1 MISLAVTMRS
11 PKRGDGMKRRKF
23 ITLLGGAA
31 AAFPLSVRAQQT
43 PTVPVVGFLHGGSQ
57 APYAQMVS
65 AFREGLSETGFDD
78 GRNVVIEYR
87 WADGNYDRLPGLAN
101 ELVNRRIAVLYTS
114 GGSVSA
120 LAAKD
125 AARGIP
131 LVFVMGSDPVKAG
144 LVSSLSRPGGNA
156 TGVTLY
162 AVELEAKR
170 LDILRQLLPSL
181 ALVAALINPTN
192 PNVEDVTSY
201 VQSAAKALG
210 LETLMLQAATEA
222 QLDAVLDGLPKASA
236 MLVGNDPFFVSQ
248 RARIIAAVARNYLPT
263 IYQSRDFPAS
273 GGLASYGSN
282 LADMYRKSG
291 IYVGQVLKGIKPS
304 DLPVQQPTTFELVI
318 NLKTAKSLGL
328 DLPAT
333 LLASA
338 DEVIE

>member
-1 MISLAVTMRS
+1 MQ
-11 PKRGDGMKRRKF
+11 RREF
-23 ITLLGGAA
+23 ITLLGGVAA
-31 AAFPLSVRAQQT
+31 WPLSARAQQASA
-43 PTVPVVGFLHGGSQ
+43 VPVVGFLHGGSQ
-57 APYAQMVS
+57 APFAQMVS
-65 AFREGLSETGFDD
+65 AFRKGLSETGFDD

-87 WADGNYDRLPGLAN
+87 WADGNYDRLPGLAD

-131 LVFVMGSDPVKAG
+131 IVFVMGSDPVKVG

-156 TGVTLY
+156 TGVTLFT
-162 AVELEAKR
+162 VELEAKR
-170 LDILRQLLPSL
+170 LEILRQLLPSL
-181 ALVAALINPTN
+181 TVVAALINPSN
-192 PNVEDVTSY
+192 PNAEDVTTY
-201 VQSAAKALG
+201 LQSAAKALG
-210 LETLMLQAATEA
+210 LETRLLQAATET
-222 QLDAVLDGLPKASA
+222 QLDAVLDNLPKVGA

-248 RARIIAAVARNYLPT
+248 RAKIIAAAARNSLPA

-291 IYVGQVLKGIKPS
+291 VYVGQVLKGIKPS

-318 NLKTAKSLGL
+318 NLRTAKALVL
-328 DLPAT
+328 ELPTT

-338 DEVIE
+338 DEVID

>member
-1 MISLAVTMRS
+1 
-11 PKRGDGMKRRKF
+11 MKRRDF
-23 ITLLGGAA
+23 IVGLGVASA
-31 AAFPLSVRAQQT
+31 SSSLWLPVARAQQ
-43 PTVPVVGFLHGGSQ
+43 PAMPVIGFLHGGSQ
-57 APYAQMVS
+57 APYAQMAS
-65 AFREGLSETGFDD
+65 AFRKGLSETGFDD

-101 ELVNRRIAVLYTS
+101 ELVNRRIAVLYAG

-131 LVFVMGSDPVKAG
+131 LVFLMGSDPVKAG

-156 TGVTLY
+156 TGLTLFT
-162 AVELEAKR
+162 VELEAKR
-170 LDILRQLLPSL
+170 LELLRQLLPSL
-181 ALVAALINPTN
+181 TVVVALINPSN
-192 PNVEDVTSY
+192 PNVEDVTAY
-201 VQSAAKALG
+201 LQSAAKALG
-210 LETLMLQAATEA
+210 LETRLLQAATET
-222 QLDAVLDGLPKASA
+222 QLDAVLGNLPKADA
-236 MLVGNDPFFVSQ
+236 MLVGNDPYYVSQ
-248 RARIIAAVARNYLPT
+248 RAKIIAAAARNSLPA
-263 IYQSRDFPAS
+263 IYQSREFPAS

-318 NLKTAKSLGL
+318 NLKTAKALGL
-328 DLPAT
+328 ELPPT

>member
-1 MISLAVTMRS
+1 
-11 PKRGDGMKRRKF
+11 MKRREF
-23 ITLLGGAA
+23 ITLTGLAA
-31 AAFPLSVRAQQT
+31 AWPLAAHAQQ
-43 PTVPVVGFLHGGSQ
+43 PLAVPIVGFLHGGSQ

-65 AFREGLSETGFDD
+65 AFRKGLSETGFDE

-87 WADGNYDRLPGLAN
+87 WADGNYDRLPGLAD

-120 LAAKD
+120 LAARD

-144 LVSSLSRPGGNA
+144 LVASLSRPGGNA
-156 TGVTLY
+156 TGVTLFT
-162 AVELEAKR
+162 VELEAKR
-170 LDILRQLLPSL
+170 LELLRQLSPSL
-181 ALVAALINPTN
+181 TVVAALINPSN
-192 PNVEDVTSY
+192 PNAEDVTSY
-201 VQSAAKALG
+201 LQSAAKALG
-210 LETLMLQAATEA
+210 LEVRLLNAASES
-222 QLDAVLDGLPKASA
+222 QLDTVLGNLPKANA

-248 RARIIAAVARNYLPT
+248 RAKIIAAAARNSLPA
-263 IYQSRDFPAS
+263 IYQSREFPDS

-282 LADMYRKSG
+282 LAEMYRKSG

-304 DLPVQQPTTFELVI
+304 DLPVQQPTKFELVI
-318 NLKTAKSLGL
+318 NLKTAKALGL
-328 DLPAT
+328 ELPAT